1 MRLNSCSVTG
11 RATRG
16 GRGGCRRATTRYPAD
31 RPAVVEDRAVVA
43 ASTIEPARRSA
54 VGRPSRRPG
63 WNPLG
68 IEDRSAMARSS
79 FGVSEPLDVLE
90 TTPRLGRARRVA
102 PRLARVL
109 GAARCAGTHRLGRG
123 IHRCDVRLGKK
134 GGPDIGKTR
143 RGKGSKC
150 MVVADGKGVPLGVS
164 ITSASPSE
172 VKLAE
177 PTLATIAVPR
187 RGRGR
192 PRCRMVR
199 LIADRAYDSDPLR
212 RALARR
218 GIELISPHRINR
230 IRPKTQDGRKLRRY
244 RRRWIIERTMAWYG
258 SFRRLIVRYERSTR
272 LYLAFFHFASALIAL
287 RGL

>member
-1 MRLNSCSVTG
+1 
-11 RATRG
+11 
-16 GRGGCRRATTRYPAD
+16 
-31 RPAVVEDRAVVA
+31 
-43 ASTIEPARRSA
+43 
-54 VGRPSRRPG
+54 
-63 WNPLG
+63 
-68 IEDRSAMARSS
+68 MARPP
-79 FGVSEPLDVLE
+79 GRVPEPIDVLA
-90 TTPRLGRARRVA
+90 TPATLGNARSVA
-102 PRLARVL
+102 PRLACVL
-109 GAARCAGTHRLGRG
+109 GTARCSRTARLGRG
-123 IHRCDVRLGKK
+123 VHRCDVRTGKK
-134 GGPDIGKTR
+134 GGPDIGKTK

-150 MVVADGKGVPLGVS
+150 LVVADGKGVPLGIA

-212 RALARR
+212 RALGRR

-230 IRPKTQDGRKLRRY
+230 VRPKTQDGRKLRRY

-287 RGL
+287 RRL

>member
-1 MRLNSCSVTG
+1 
-11 RATRG
+11 
-16 GRGGCRRATTRYPAD
+16 
-31 RPAVVEDRAVVA
+31 
-43 ASTIEPARRSA
+43 
-54 VGRPSRRPG
+54 
-63 WNPLG
+63 
-68 IEDRSAMARSS
+68 
-79 FGVSEPLDVLE
+79 
-90 TTPRLGRARRVA
+90 
-102 PRLARVL
+102 
-109 GAARCAGTHRLGRG
+109 
-123 IHRCDVRLGKK
+123 
-134 GGPDIGKTR
+134 
-143 RGKGSKC
+143 
-150 MVVADGKGVPLGVS
+150 MVVADGKGIPLGIA

-187 RGRGR
+187 RGCGR

-212 RALARR
+212 RALASR

>member
-1 MRLNSCSVTG
+1 
-11 RATRG
+11 
-16 GRGGCRRATTRYPAD
+16 
-31 RPAVVEDRAVVA
+31 
-43 ASTIEPARRSA
+43 
-54 VGRPSRRPG
+54 
-63 WNPLG
+63 
-68 IEDRSAMARSS
+68 MARSS
-79 FGVSEPLDVLE
+79 FGISEPIDVLA
-90 TTPRLGRARRVA
+90 TTARVGGAGSVAPDLANVFGRTRCSRTPQLGRSVY
-102 PRLARVL
+102 
-109 GAARCAGTHRLGRG
+109 
-123 IHRCDVRLGKK
+123 RCDVRIGKK
-134 GGPDIGKTR
+134 GGPDIGKTK

-150 MVVADGKGVPLGVS
+150 MVVADGKGVPLGIS
-164 ITSASPSE
+164 ITSASPAE

-187 RGRGR
+187 CGRGR

-212 RALARR
+212 RALKRR

>member
-1 MRLNSCSVTG
+1 M
-11 RATRG
+11 A
-16 GRGGCRRATTRYPAD
+16 
-31 RPAVVEDRAVVA
+31 EDRAAAA
-43 ASTIEPARRSA
+43 ASTIEPARRSTLDRPPRRL
-54 VGRPSRRPG
+54 GRD
-63 WNPLG
+63 PLG
-68 IEDRSAMARSS
+68 SEDGSAVARSA
-79 FGVSEPLDVLE
+79 FGVSEPLDLLAATAGV
-90 TTPRLGRARRVA
+90 GRTRRVVA
-102 PRLARVL
+102 RLAGVL
-109 GAARCAGTHRLGRG
+109 GTARYQGAPRLGRG
-123 IHRCDVRLGKK
+123 IHRCDVCIGKK
-134 GGPDIGKTR
+134 GGPDIGKTK

-172 VKLAE
+172 VTLAE

-192 PRCRMVR
+192 PRSRMVR

-212 RALARR
+212 RALHRR

-230 IRPKTQDGRKLRRY
+230 RRPKTQDGRKLRRY